1 MATHLSYRKGKG
13 GLLLSTY
20 GWIIIAIGNI
30 AAFFYKKK
38 LMSCPLEKNHWFI
51 VARYLD
57 FRGREGEGGI
67 GIESLCNI
75 TSSQP
80 SSFMVKRR
88 LWDLQMLH
96 YLFEE
101 SLRSGSRWSVLVLRV
116 VFRFLQS
123 MNCCKRLT
131 PKNDPDCLHNR
142 KESGFGSIGPIL
154 PKIYHFICTQ
164 YK

>member
-1 MATHLSYRKGKG
+1 M
-13 GLLLSTY
+13 
-20 GWIIIAIGNI
+20 
-30 AAFFYKKK
+30 F
-38 LMSCPLEKNHWFI
+38 CQLEKNHWFV

-75 TSSQP
+75 TSSQH

-88 LWDLQMLH
+88 LWDLQMLQ

-142 KESGFGSIGPIL
+142 KESGFGSIGSIFTKKHIIL
-154 PKIYHFICTQ
+154 FISTQ
-164 YK
+164 YKKPTRSQCCHFKVIFWHFYFPWITKVKCVN